1 MLINAR
7 VLIVVALMSC
17 DVYART
23 AEDRDPYKTVED
35 RKYSGSMLA
44 EIAKELVQRSATSSQ
59 VLNLNLSNLLL
70 LLVLKAVVF
79 GAGYLGNHGYK
90 GRELEDDNVMSEGEL
105 TLALGYLIGDTCL
118 YRAACEEPHVARE
131 YLGAAEMLLQTMKLM
146 PQSLPTEHSY
156 ETTMAEFRKAIEY
169 GSTERCPPEYTC
181 KKEGINNFLRS
192 EKR

>member
-7 VLIVVALMSC
+7 VFVIAALIIC
-17 DVYART
+17 IVYART
-23 AEDRDPYKTVED
+23 TDNPDSYKETSNK
-35 RKYSGSMLA
+35 KYGRSMLA
-44 EIAKELVQRSATSSQ
+44 EIAKELVQRSTTGSQ

-90 GRELEDDNVMSEGEL
+90 GRELQDENIVSEGEIA
-105 TLALGYLIGDTCL
+105 LALGYLIGDTCL

-146 PQSLPTEHSY
+146 PQSLLTEYDY
-156 ETTMAEFRKAIEY
+156 EKMMSEFRKAIEY
-169 GSTERCPPEYTC
+169 GSIQQCPLEYSC
-181 KKEGINNFLRS
+181 KKDDINNFFRN
-192 EKR
+192 EKK